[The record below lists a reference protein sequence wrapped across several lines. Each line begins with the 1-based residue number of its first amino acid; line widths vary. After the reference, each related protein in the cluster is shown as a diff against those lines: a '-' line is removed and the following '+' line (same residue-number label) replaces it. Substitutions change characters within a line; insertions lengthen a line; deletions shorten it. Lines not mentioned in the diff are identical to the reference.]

1 MLRSRSTLR
10 NRDSCPLLSDKLSF
24 YYNRFDVNSKLL
36 QELITLTESE
46 DFEVGMLLT
55 QRRKPVYQP
64 KVVELLMDMVS
75 ERMPFHQMSLTLF
88 EIGITNSYGEP
99 LSMQTIHTVIERI
112 RDIYPHYN
120 N

>member
-1 MLRSRSTLR
+1 MNIKFLEE
-10 NRDSCPLLSDKLSF
+10 
-24 YYNRFDVNSKLL
+24 L
-36 QELITLTESE
+36 QTLTEND

-55 QRRKPVYQP
+55 NRRKPVYHP

-75 ERMPFHQMSLTLF
+75 ERMPFHQMSLSLY

-99 LSMQTIHTVIERI
+99 LSMQTLHRVIERI